1 MSRLASVLDRVPPQ
15 SLEAEQSTLGSMLQS
30 RSAIETAVE
39 MLQADDF
46 YRDAH
51 RNLFELMCDL
61 VQRDEPVD
69 VLTVTNELR
78 RRGQY
83 DLVGGQPY
91 LSTLIDSVP
100 TPAHCKFYAQI
111 VQEKAILRRLIDA
124 AGQVMAWAYEEEDEV
139 DDIVDKSERRI
150 FEVAQRHLSQYF
162 VPLRP
167 LLFDALEK
175 LDVVQQSHER
185 ITGMPTGLTEL
196 DEMTSGLQPSD
207 FIIVAGRPSMGKTA
221 LILNIAVN
229 AAQAKRLPV
238 ALFSLE
244 MSKEQL
250 VQRMICSEARVNGI
264 RLRTGYLREGRDGRE
279 SDMVRITRAIGA
291 LGELPIFIDDVSDIT
306 AMEMRAK
313 CRRLRAEMNG
323 LGLVVID
330 YLQLVRGHGRS
341 ENRNQEISLIA
352 RSLKGLARELQV
364 PVVALSQLSRAVEK
378 RDDKRPMLS
387 DLREC
392 VVGDTQLI
400 DARTGALVP
409 IRVVKPGDL
418 VLGLG
423 DRQKIDAFAVRDVW
437 STGVKPVFRL
447 TTQSGRVVNATAN
460 HPFLTATGWKPL
472 RDLRVDDALA
482 ASAEAHSQTRWDAIR
497 SVEPAGEAEVFD
509 IQIPGCGNFLAN
521 GVVVHNSGSIEAEA
535 DMVMMLYRSRYYNRG
550 EDGTEGEGT
559 PQATQGE
566 EQVEESE
573 LIIAKHRNG
582 PTGLIKLAF
591 LRQYARFENLADY

>member
-1 MSRLASVLDRVPPQ
+1 M
-15 SLEAEQSTLGSMLQS
+15 
-30 RSAIETAVE
+30 
-39 MLQADDF
+39 
-46 YRDAH
+46 
-51 RNLFELMCDL
+51 
-61 VQRDEPVD
+61 
-69 VLTVTNELR
+69 LTVTEELR
-78 RRGQY
+78 RRGQF

-100 TPAHCKFYAQI
+100 TPAHCKFYARI
-111 VQEKAILRRLIDA
+111 VQEKSILRRLIDA
-124 AGQVMAWAYEEEDEV
+124 AGQVMAWAYEEEEEV

-167 LLFDALEK
+167 LLFDALER

-185 ITGMPTGLTEL
+185 LTGMPTGFTEL

-207 FIIVAGRPSMGKTA
+207 FIVVAGRPSMGKTA
-221 LILNIAVN
+221 LCLNIAVN
-229 AAQAKRLPV
+229 AAQARRLPI

-279 SDMVRITRAIGA
+279 SDMVRITRAIGT
-291 LGELPIFIDDVSDIT
+291 LGELPIYIDDVSDIT

-313 CRRLRAEMNG
+313 CRRLRAEHNG

-330 YLQLVRGHGRS
+330 YLQLIRGHGRS

-352 RSLKGLARELQV
+352 RSLKGLARELNV
-364 PVVALSQLSRAVEK
+364 PVIALSQLSRAVEK

-392 VVGDTQLI
+392 VVGDTRLI
-400 DARTGALVP
+400 NATTGALVP
-409 IRVVKPGDL
+409 IRNVKPGDV

-423 DRQKIDAFAVRDVW
+423 DRQKIGAFAVRDVW
-437 STGVKPVFRL
+437 STGVKPVFKL
-447 TTQSGRVVNATAN
+447 TTRTGRVVTATAN
-460 HPFLTATGWKPL
+460 HPFLTATGWRRLEEL
-472 RDLRVDDALA
+472 RHDEALVA
-482 ASAEAHSQTRWDAIR
+482 AAEACRQTRLDTIR
-497 SVEPAGEAEVFD
+497 KIEPAGEAKVYD
-509 IQIPGCGNFLAN
+509 IRVPGSGNLLAN

-550 EDGTEGEGT
+550 EDGTAEEGT
-559 PQATQGE
+559 PQQPAPGE

-582 PTGLIKLAF
+582 PTGLVKLAF